1 MENKEVIKHEK
12 FPKFDWV
19 NIILT
24 SFGLI
29 FIVGGI
35 QRIIDNDMNFNHW
48 FWFIFGVISFFMG
61 ILFSILDLIISIKN
75 KKKSIV
81 KGCVK

>member
-1 MENKEVIKHEK
+1 MENQKVIKHEK

-19 NIILT
+19 NIIFT

-35 QRIIDNDMNFNHW
+35 QRIIDNGMNFNHW

-61 ILFSILDLIISIKN
+61 ILFLILDLIKSIKN
-75 KKKSIV
+75 KKKNIE